1 MNYITANY
9 SYIVSVK
16 LKMRKFGTMFQ
27 VEIFNLSVWGFFFF
41 LPIQTISKTCN
52 IFCTRV
58 TYLSNNLL
66 FAESNWFLNKLLLLD
81 SFHRSLV
88 KTSTSL
94 ASGTTFS
101 WHSPSLLVICLQ
113 QLRKVPFHSHPP
125 YMVIFPALCSC
136 LTITSLILVIS
147 CVAMHSPTRCTVW
160 SSRIFEI

>member
-1 MNYITANY
+1 MGI
-9 SYIVSVK
+9 
-16 LKMRKFGTMFQ
+16 
-27 VEIFNLSVWGFFFF
+27 FFFF
-41 LPIQTISKTCN
+41 LHIQTISKTCN

-81 SFHRSLV
+81 SLHRSLV

-94 ASGTTFS
+94 ASRTIFS
-101 WHSPSLLVICLQ
+101 WHPPSLLVICLQ
-113 QLRKVPFHSHPP
+113 QLRKVPFHSHAP

-147 CVAMHSPTRCTVW
+147 CVAMHSPTCCTVW